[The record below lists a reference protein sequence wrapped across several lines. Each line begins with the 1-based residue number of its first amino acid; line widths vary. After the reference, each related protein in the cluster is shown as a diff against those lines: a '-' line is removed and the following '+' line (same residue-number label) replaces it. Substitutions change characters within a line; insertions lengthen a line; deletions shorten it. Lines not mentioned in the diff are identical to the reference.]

1 MHMKPTDPHEHLS
14 QIATLWTLVD
24 QAHGQEATEAT
35 AARQR
40 LLERYGGAVQKY
52 LVGALRD
59 PEAAHEL
66 TQEFA
71 VRFMSGKYHGADR
84 ERGRFRNFV
93 KGVLGHLIADHYR
106 RRQAQPNALPLD
118 GNEAKAPDFD
128 PTAPDPLFVENW
140 RQALLSRA
148 WQALAEIE
156 AETSQPFHTVM
167 RLRVDQPDASSTE
180 MAEHLST
187 RLGKPVTAAGV
198 RQTLHRARDRFAD
211 LLLDEVVQTLGPSAD
226 EDLEQELIELNLLT
240 YCQAA
245 LARRA
250 KPLQE
255 SPHSAAITRGVPP
268 PTAEPIRP
276 DQS

>member
-1 MHMKPTDPHEHLS
+1 MRPNDPHQHLS

-24 QAHGQEATEAT
+24 QAHGAEAEAVR

-40 LLERYGGAVQKY
+40 LLERYGGAVSKY
-52 LVGALRD
+52 LLGALRD

-71 VRFMSGKYHGADR
+71 VRFLSGKYQGAQR

-93 KGVLGHLIADHYR
+93 KGVLSHLIADHYR
-106 RRQAQPNALPLD
+106 RRQAQPHAVPLE
-118 GNEAKAPDFD
+118 GEVAQAPDSD
-128 PTAPDPLFVENW
+128 PSAPDPLFTENW

-148 WQALAEIE
+148 WEALAEVE
-156 AETSQPFHTVM
+156 AETGQPFHTVM
-167 RLRVDQPDASSTE
+167 RIRVDQPDATSDE
-180 MAEHLST
+180 MAQQLSA
-187 RLGKPVTAAGV
+187 RLSKPISAAGL

-211 LLLDEVVQTLGPSAD
+211 LLLDEVVQTLGPSAT

-245 LARRA
+245 LARRM
-250 KPLQE
+250 
-255 SPHSAAITRGVPP
+255 
-268 PTAEPIRP
+268 
-276 DQS
+276 QS